1 MKCHLVAEDSR
12 VLAKKN
18 KILLMGTP
26 NVGKSVVFSTLT
38 NVHVISS
45 NYTGTTVSYMEGAYK
60 IGDTEYTLIDV
71 PGTYSLA
78 ATSVAEEVAI
88 GFLCSQP
95 DAVLFVLNAADLE
108 GSIKLALE
116 VMEYN
121 IPMVFALN
129 LMDVSERKG
138 FKINAK
144 LLAQELGAPVL
155 PTVAVKGKGLDGIT
169 KAFKEILKG
178 EEPAAAVQ
186 ASSVCEG
193 CPGYGV
199 TSRNGQEYWERA
211 RQIVCKVLSRTDSN
225 PSFLDRLGEAMLRPW
240 PGIPLALLVI
250 LISLGVV
257 VFGGDLIRE
266 GLLMPLVEE
275 GIVPFFER
283 LITPMNL
290 PVVLHNILIGEYGV
304 FRISFEWILALVVP
318 YVILFQAQFALLEDS
333 GILPRIS
340 VLFDNIMRN
349 LGVQGGSLIH
359 IFLGFGCAVPAI
371 ISTRTA
377 TTHKE
382 RLMVTAMICF
392 AIPCISQTGALL
404 SLLSAYSAWL
414 VVATGL
420 TGALVFFTV
429 SMVLRRVFKG
439 SVDPLVLEVPN
450 LLLPEPR
457 AYFKKLWVR
466 IRHFLVDAEG
476 PMLIAVFIA
485 AILAETGLLL
495 GLGNL
500 LKPVVSGWLGLPEEA
515 VISLILGIIRREMSV
530 APLVGMN
537 LNPLQMYVGAVVSL
551 LYLPCL
557 SVFAIVA
564 REFNARTAVAISVG
578 TTFTAL
584 FVGGVMNH
592 LVLFVQSI
600 F

>member
-26 NVGKSVVFSTLT
+26 NVGKSVFFSALT

-116 VMEYN
+116 IMEYN

-178 EEPAAAVQ
+178 EEPAAAAQ

-211 RQIVCKVLSRTDSN
+211 RQIVCKVLSRTDTK

-283 LITPMNL
+283 LITPMDL

-392 AIPCISQTGALL
+392 AIPCISQIGALL

-429 SMVLRRVFKG
+429 SMVLRKVFQG
-439 SVDPLVLEVPN
+439 SVDPRP
-450 LLLPEPR
+450 
-457 AYFKKLWVR
+457 
-466 IRHFLVDAEG
+466 
-476 PMLIAVFIA
+476 
-485 AILAETGLLL
+485 
-495 GLGNL
+495 
-500 LKPVVSGWLGLPEEA
+500 
-515 VISLILGIIRREMSV
+515 
-530 APLVGMN
+530 
-537 LNPLQMYVGAVVSL
+537 
-551 LYLPCL
+551 
-557 SVFAIVA
+557 
-564 REFNARTAVAISVG
+564 
-578 TTFTAL
+578 
-584 FVGGVMNH
+584 
-592 LVLFVQSI
+592 
-600 F
+600 